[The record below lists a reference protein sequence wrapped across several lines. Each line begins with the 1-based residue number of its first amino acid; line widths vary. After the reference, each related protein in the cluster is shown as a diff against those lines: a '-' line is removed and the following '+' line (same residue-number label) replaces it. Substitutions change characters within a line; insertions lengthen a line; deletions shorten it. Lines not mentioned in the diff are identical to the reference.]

1 MKQDEVDTFLQNLT
15 SELQEKLGHSA
26 EEVKPILKMDEPQFK
41 EYVTIQTKKMEELRT
56 STLDNLQEK
65 KALILAQINV

>member
-26 EEVKPILKMDEPQFK
+26 EEVKPIKMDEPQFK
-41 EYVTIQTKKMEELRT
+41 EYVTIQTKKMEELRS